1 MVAHLSMFQSR
12 NREVPSRTLPE
23 LFGSALRTAPC
34 EQDTPL
40 PTPTPPAQCGFDWPV
55 KAKQRLSYHKW

>member
-1 MVAHLSMFQSR
+1 MVAHPSMFQSR
-12 NREVPSRTLPE
+12 NREIPSRTLPE
-23 LFGSALRTAPC
+23 LFGSALKTTLC

-40 PTPTPPAQCGFDWPV
+40 APPPRVGFDWPV

>member
-40 PTPTPPAQCGFDWPV
+40 PTPTPPPSVG
-55 KAKQRLSYHKW
+55 LTGL